1 MIVILMTIA
10 GVAFGLYGMHTT
22 TLGLELA
29 DVLPE
34 NTAPAA
40 FMRYPQVFIL
50 IFEVNFNSN
59 GSKYKATVQTDSASE
74 TLERE
79 EA

>member
-1 MIVILMTIA
+1 MTIA

-40 FMRYPQVFIL
+40 FMRYPEIFII

-59 GSKYKATVQTDSASE
+59 GSKYNATIQADRTSE

-79 EA
+79 KA